1 MISRIARNLFHS
13 LENRSKEF
21 FDFVFVSSSM
31 LLRMKPPFK
40 IKGMEWIPYET
51 PCVSTGIITKIW
63 LPCVLHTFQQFHL
76 GSVPQQS
83 IANTLATAT
92 NAGARIGWRAKGG
105 RWQLFA
111 TKATRIR
118 GWRPFRNLLDTPE
131 V

>member
-1 MISRIARNLFHS
+1 MDSLRNPLCF
-13 LENRSKEF
+13 N
-21 FDFVFVSSSM
+21 
-31 LLRMKPPFK
+31 
-40 IKGMEWIPYET
+40 WN
-51 PCVSTGIITKIW
+51 
-63 LPCVLHTFQQFHL
+63 HL

-131 V
+131 VEQLDPEKLWLEDDPFLLGPGNFSAARC